1 MKVLITG
8 GTGFI
13 GSHTVVSLQEKGFG
27 VVIVD
32 NLSNSDISVLKRI
45 KKITGKEAEFYQE
58 DICNRKALEKIFLDH
73 PDIVSVIH
81 FAAFKAV
88 GESVEQPLKYY
99 HNNIAGLISL
109 LEAMLSTNVF
119 NLIFSSSATVY
130 GQPEVLPAT
139 EDSPVLPATSPYGNT
154 KQINEEILRDFLIVN
169 PHFKGLSLRYFNPIG
184 AHPSGW
190 IGELPIGTPN
200 NLMPFITQTAI
211 GKHAELKVFGD
222 DYNTPDGTA
231 IRDYIHVVDLAEAHV
246 VAMKALI
253 ENKFSNNYNVFNLG
267 TGKGFSVLEVIR
279 SFEKTTGVK
288 LPYRIVERRPGDVEQ
303 IYASTTLANETLGWK
318 TRYTLDDMTLSA
330 WKWEKKLS
338 EGHFSKEGKR

>member
-13 GSHTVVSLQEKGFG
+13 GSHTVVSLQEQGFE

-32 NLSNSDISVLKRI
+32 NLSNSDSAVLNRI
-45 KKITGKEAEFYQE
+45 AKITGKESYFYCE
-58 DICNRKALEKIFLDH
+58 DICNRDALKNIFSEH
-73 PDIVSVIH
+73 QDIVAVIH

-99 HNNIAGLISL
+99 HNNITGLVSL
-109 LEAMLSTNVF
+109 LEEMKSARIPNI
-119 NLIFSSSATVY
+119 IFSSSATVY
-130 GQPEVLPAT
+130 GQPENLPAT

-154 KQINEEILRDFLIVN
+154 KQINEQILRDFLLVN
-169 PHFKGLSLRYFNPIG
+169 QDLKGISLRYFNPIG
-184 AHPSGW
+184 AHPGGL

-211 GKHAELKVFGD
+211 GKHAELKVFGN

-246 VAMKALI
+246 VAMNALLNNSLK
-253 ENKFSNNYNVFNLG
+253 ENYSVFNLG
-267 TGKGFSVLEVIR
+267 TGNGFSVLEVIQ

-303 IYASTTLANETLGWK
+303 IYASTKLANEVLGWK
-318 TRYTLDDMTLSA
+318 AKYSLDDMTLSA
-330 WKWEKKLS
+330 WDLEKRLS
-338 EGHFSKEGKR
+338 EQHFSYDDKV

>member
-13 GSHTVVSLQEKGFG
+13 GSHTVVSLQEQGFE

-32 NLSNSDISVLKRI
+32 NLSNSDSAVLNRI
-45 KKITGKEAEFYQE
+45 AKITGKESYFYCE
-58 DICNRKALEKIFLDH
+58 DICNRDALKNIFSEH
-73 PDIVSVIH
+73 QDIVAVIH

-99 HNNIAGLISL
+99 HNNITGLVSL
-109 LEAMLSTNVF
+109 LEEMKSARIPNI
-119 NLIFSSSATVY
+119 IFSSSATVY
-130 GQPEVLPAT
+130 GQPENLPAT

-154 KQINEEILRDFLIVN
+154 KQINEQILRDFLLVN
-169 PHFKGLSLRYFNPIG
+169 QDLKGISLRYFNPIG
-184 AHPSGW
+184 AHPGGL

-211 GKHAELKVFGD
+211 GKHAELKVFGN

-246 VAMKALI
+246 VAMNALLNNSLK
-253 ENKFSNNYNVFNLG
+253 ENYSVFNLG
-267 TGKGFSVLEVIR
+267 TGNGFSVLEVIQ

-303 IYASTTLANETLGWK
+303 IYASTKLANEVLGWK
-318 TRYTLDDMTLSA
+318 AKYSLDDMTLSA
-330 WKWEKKLS
+330 WNWQKRLS
-338 EGHFSKEGKR
+338 EQHLSYDHKV